1 MVYLRKLLLLSFIL
15 LFICHKHVNAQFY
28 SVGQD
33 PASVKWMQI
42 KTDNFQVI
50 FPQGYEVP
58 AQKIAEVLEWSYE
71 HVTSSLN
78 HLPRKVSVIVHNQTV
93 IPNGFVSWAPRRM
106 ELYTTPPAN
115 NDQDDWMEGLIIHE
129 FRHVVQIDKLNQG
142 LTKLLGIL
150 FGEMG
155 TGAVAAH
162 LPTWFLE
169 GDAVVTET
177 EFTNAGRGRLPEFE
191 QGLRAQILTRG
202 RYSFDKAFLGSYKDY
217 VPNYY
222 ELGYQLVAA
231 ARATHGPNIWSP
243 VINNVARRPWGLFPF
258 SFEMKRQ
265 MGTFQAQHYR
275 NTFAMLD
282 SAWTAQKQ
290 KHRYTPSVTI
300 SPSNKL
306 FTNYE
311 YPQWI
316 NDTTILALKNG
327 LKDISGFYL
336 IDLHGNER
344 FLFHP
349 GSVVPYSLH
358 ASKGKLVYAEY
369 LPDPRWEHRNYSEIM
384 LYNFQTKNKTQLT
397 KHGKYFSPSLSP
409 NGSQVAVA
417 EVTPDGLNA
426 LVILNASTGF
436 ETWRFEYPDNDFI
449 MHPTW
454 YSNGEKI
461 AIIVLDEN
469 GKRLDEI
476 NITQNS
482 AKTLFIAENAD
493 ISAPVYIQNDIL
505 INGTWSGI
513 NNIYRIKDDG
523 SISQV
528 ISSEFGA
535 INASVRGESIVYSD
549 YTSGGYTAN
558 IVSLD
563 DLSEVHLNEIED
575 HSVSLYKKFTKNDG
589 KVFSKGSTPSYPVKP
604 YSRIASLFNL
614 HSWFPAFLDIDNQE
628 VNPGLSIFFQNKLST
643 SFAQLGYLW
652 DVNDQTGRFSAN
664 YTYKGWY
671 PVTDIT
677 AEAGERRFYYQVGE
691 DPYSFL
697 FNDNNLKV
705 SFSIPLRYQNNEFFY
720 GFTPFYNLSINQTTA
735 SPNTPDSIFVGEN
748 TFYRFGTTNFFN
760 HEYRIFGFRQ
770 RRSVARDIFPRN
782 GQIIDI
788 NYRHT
793 PWGKYD
799 MGNVFAA
806 RGILYLPSLIR
817 HHGIRLSA
825 GYQKR
830 NTGENVREEGAIHLF
845 YNFGGLL
852 PYPRGIMT
860 QNHQSMRTLSADYA
874 LPLLYPDLSLPPIM
888 YIKRIKGYVF
898 YDVAYAQRFPNPE
911 TLEDGKRENFTS
923 YGFGITS
930 DMHFLRFFA
939 PFTLGVQLAFPE
951 SYSTDVR
958 FIYSISF

>member
-1 MVYLRKLLLLSFIL
+1 MVYLQKLLFLSLSLLLL
-15 LFICHKHVNAQFY
+15 CNKHVNAQFY

-42 KTDNFQVI
+42 QTDKFQVI
-50 FPQGYEVP
+50 FPKGYEVP

-71 HVTSSLN
+71 NVSSSLN
-78 HLPRKVSVIVHNQTV
+78 HRPRKVSVIVHNQTV

-106 ELYTTPPAN
+106 ELYTTPPAD
-115 NDQDDWMEGLIIHE
+115 NDQVDWMEGLIIHE

-162 LPTWFLE
+162 LPVWFLE

-191 QGLRAQILTRG
+191 QGLRAQVLTHG
-202 RYSFDKAFLGSYKDY
+202 TYSFDKAFLGSYKDY
-217 VPNYY
+217 VPDYY

-231 ARATHGPNIWSP
+231 ARATHGPDIWSP

-282 SAWTAQKQ
+282 SAWAVQKE
-290 KHRYTPSVTI
+290 KHSYTTSATI
-300 SPSNKL
+300 SPTNKL

-316 NDTTILALKNG
+316 NDTTILALKSS

-344 FLFHP
+344 LLFHP
-349 GSVVPYSLH
+349 GSVVPNSMH
-358 ASKGKLVYAEY
+358 SFMGKLVWAEY
-369 LPDPRWEHRNYSEIM
+369 LPDPRWEHRNFSEIM
-384 LYNFQTKNKTQLT
+384 LYDFQTRIKTQLT
-397 KHGKYFSPSLSP
+397 KQGKYFSPSLSP
-409 NGSQVAVA
+409 SGYQVAVA
-417 EVTPDGLNA
+417 EVTPAGMNA
-426 LVILNASTGF
+426 LVILNTSTGF
-436 ETWRFEYPDNDFI
+436 ETWRFVYPDNDFI
-449 MHPTW
+449 MQPAWH
-454 YSNGEKI
+454 SNGEKI

-476 NITQNS
+476 NITQNT
-482 AKTLFIAENAD
+482 AKTLFVAENAD
-493 ISAPVYIQNDIL
+493 ISSPAYFQNDIL

-513 NNIYRIKDDG
+513 NNIYRIKEDG
-523 SISQV
+523 NISQV

-535 INASVRGESIVYSD
+535 VNASVEGESIVYSD
-549 YTSGGYTAN
+549 YTSRGYTAN
-558 IVSLD
+558 ILSLNDLTEVS
-563 DLSEVHLNEIED
+563 LNEIED
-575 HSVSLYKKFTKNDG
+575 HSLSLYKKFTKHDG

-604 YSRIASLFNL
+604 YSRIASLFHL

-628 VNPGLSIFFQNKLST
+628 LNPGVSIFFQNKLST
-643 SFAQLGYLW
+643 SFTQLGYLW
-652 DVNDQTGRFSAN
+652 DVNDQTGRFSVN

-671 PVTDIT
+671 PVTEIT
-677 AEAGERRFYYQVGE
+677 AETGERRFYYQVGE
-691 DPYSFL
+691 DPYNFL
-697 FNDNNLKV
+697 FNDNNLKL
-705 SFSIPLRYQNNEFFY
+705 SFSIPLRYQHNEFFY
-720 GFTPFYNLSINQTTA
+720 GFTPYYNLSINQTTA

-748 TFYRFGTTNFFN
+748 TFYSFGTTNFFN

-770 RRSVARDIFPRN
+770 RRSVARDIFPRS

-793 PWGKYD
+793 PWGEYD

-830 NTGENVREEGAIHLF
+830 NTGENVREKETIHLF

-852 PYPRGIMT
+852 PYPRGMMA
-860 QNHQSMRTLSADYA
+860 QSHQSLRTLSADYS

-898 YDVAYAQRFPNPE
+898 YDVASAQRFPNPDTRAE
-911 TLEDGKRENFTS
+911 GIRENFTS

-930 DMHFLRFFA
+930 DMHFLRFYA

-951 SYSTDVR
+951 GYSMDVR